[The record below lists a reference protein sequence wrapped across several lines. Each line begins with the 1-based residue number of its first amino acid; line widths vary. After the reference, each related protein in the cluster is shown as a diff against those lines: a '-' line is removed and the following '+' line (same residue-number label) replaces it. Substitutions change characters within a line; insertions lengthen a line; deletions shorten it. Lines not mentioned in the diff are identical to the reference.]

1 MFRPLLVC
9 LVVALNACG
18 PLGPPKADG
27 GAGGG
32 GSLFGGGTGGNSGG
46 GSGGGVTGGGTGGG
60 STGGGTGGGGVTGG
74 GTGGGST
81 GGGGGAVGP
90 LTWANVSIGGV
101 TSSSYIIAISG
112 TANDLWAAQ
121 DTGYVFHS
129 AGGAFSLQFPIQYG
143 VKDLYANGGTVVLVQ
158 GRSIRTCTANCTTDT
173 AFADYSLISPY
184 NLTAEAACGRGPN
197 DITVIVSDT
206 QNMAQVFQWNGTMW
220 TRTNSNLGIAYPR
233 ACWFDEG
240 GVLYVAGQDEVAR
253 SDSGATTIE
262 TLSNNLSTYYSGAS
276 VGGTQW
282 VVGQGGYIGRRNGTT
297 WTKVTGPSTSILWA
311 VGGLSANELYAFGY
325 WDSTAGNGVKWNG
338 TTLSS
343 AGNLLPGTG
352 SQSTIRAMLV
362 TGPNEIYAVGNN
374 QSGPIIVRGRR

>member
-1 MFRPLLVC
+1 M
-9 LVVALNACG
+9 
-18 PLGPPKADG
+18 
-27 GAGGG
+27 
-32 GSLFGGGTGGNSGG
+32 
-46 GSGGGVTGGGTGGG
+46 
-60 STGGGTGGGGVTGG
+60 GG

-101 TSSSYIIAISG
+101 TSSSYITSISG
-112 TANDLWAAQ
+112 TPTDVWAAQ

-129 AGGAFSLQFPIQYG
+129 TGGAFSLQFPIQYG
-143 VKDLYANGGTVVLVQ
+143 VKELYANGGTVVIVQ
-158 GRSIRTCTANCTTDT
+158 TRSIRTCTSSCTTET
-173 AFADYSLISPY
+173 AYTDFSLLNGTF
-184 NLTAEAACGRGPN
+184 NLFGEAACGRGPN

-206 QNMAQVFQWNGTMW
+206 QNMAQVFHWDGTSW

-262 TLSNNLSTYYSGAS
+262 TLSNNLSTYYGGAS
-276 VGGTQW
+276 IAGTQW
-282 VVGQGGYIGRRNGTT
+282 VVGQSGYVGRRNGTT
-297 WTKVTGPSTSILWA
+297 WTKVAGPSTSILWA
-311 VGGLSANELYAFGY
+311 IGGLAENEMYGFGY
-325 WDSTAGNGVKWNG
+325 WDSSAGNGVKWNG
-338 TTLSS
+338 SVLSA

-352 SQSTIRAMLV
+352 SQSTIHTMLV
-362 TGPNEIYAVGNN
+362 TGPNEIYAAGNN